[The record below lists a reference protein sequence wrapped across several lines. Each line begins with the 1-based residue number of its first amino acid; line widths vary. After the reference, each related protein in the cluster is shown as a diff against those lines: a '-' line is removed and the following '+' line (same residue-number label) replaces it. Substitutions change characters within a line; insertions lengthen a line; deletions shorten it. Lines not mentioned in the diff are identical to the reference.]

1 MAKCLARMWHQSM
14 RAGLDRNEAE
24 SVSLLVPQMQRTGV
38 DAAVTGGFKIHS
50 QGDGTGSWRLLNWHK
65 EFRVPAPTGI

>member
-38 DAAVTGGFKIHS
+38 DAAVTGGFKIPS
-50 QGDGTGSWRLLNWHK
+50 QGDGTRSSEFQPLQESELGGMGS
-65 EFRVPAPTGI
+65 